1 MRGLALLLT
10 VGALLLWSCGGG
22 GTSTRVPEDGRVFVR
37 NDTSKSGHPY
47 PVSVSYLHPEELGPE
62 PVEVLVN
69 AGETK
74 EVTKDVLKGG
84 TKVTF
89 TIVGHT
95 PRQQPRAD
103 VEVTV
108 DGSITIVVTRVY
120 SPAAYDNPRVDYY
133 ITGAPG

>member
-1 MRGLALLLT
+1 MKTLLVWLGAFLVLA
-10 VGALLLWSCGGG
+10 CGGG
-22 GTSTRVPEDGRVFVR
+22 GTSSRLPEDGRVFVR
-37 NDTSKSGHPY
+37 NDTPQSGYPY
-47 PVSVSYLHPEELGPE
+47 PVSVEYLHPGETGPE
-62 PVEVLVN
+62 PVEVTVEP
-69 AGETK
+69 GETE

-89 TIVGHT
+89 TIIGHT
-95 PRQQPRAD
+95 PRQQPRAE
-103 VEVTV
+103 VEVTI